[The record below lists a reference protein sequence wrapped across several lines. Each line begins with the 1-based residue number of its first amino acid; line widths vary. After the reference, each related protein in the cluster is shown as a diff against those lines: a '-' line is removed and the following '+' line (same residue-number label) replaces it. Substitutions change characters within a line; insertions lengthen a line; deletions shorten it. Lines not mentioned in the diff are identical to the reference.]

1 MKNAFHNYP
10 AIYLP
15 LASMDDPWE
24 ICVFLD
30 AKKIRQYT
38 YFFATS
44 LGILKYGQSANDNSS
59 FCGNRLYRQAGNI
72 FGWPKG
78 LIGNSGD
85 DMTGISQDYTVMYRK
100 KLHRTDVIIGVI
112 NMSKHTAEDCEELER
127 NFIDLHIQ
135 QHGHAPIGNKDY
147 TTLLTE
153 RKYHNQRQLEKF
165 GMYTLD
171 KHDQFTAPGLF
182 PEGELK

>member
-24 ICVFLD
+24 ICELLD
-30 AKKIRQYT
+30 AKNIRQYT

-72 FGWPKG
+72 LGWPKG

-85 DMTGISQDYTVMYRK
+85 DMTVISENYTEMYRK
-100 KLHRTDVIIGVI
+100 NLHRKDVIIGVI
-112 NMSKHTAEDCEELER
+112 DMSGHTAEDCEELER

-135 QHGHAPIGNKDY
+135 QHGYAPIGNKDY
-147 TTLLTE
+147 KTLLTE
-153 RKYHNQRQLEKF
+153 RKYHNQQQLEKF
-165 GMYTLD
+165 GIYILD
-171 KHDQFTAPGLF
+171 DHA
-182 PEGELK
+182 